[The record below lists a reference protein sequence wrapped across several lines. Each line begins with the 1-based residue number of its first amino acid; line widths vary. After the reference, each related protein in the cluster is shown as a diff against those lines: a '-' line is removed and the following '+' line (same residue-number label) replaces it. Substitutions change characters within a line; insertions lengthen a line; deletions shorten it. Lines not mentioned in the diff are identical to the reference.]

1 MIATITAPRSLA
13 IGGGALAELPA
24 MLAAASG

>member
-13 IGGGALAELPA
+13 IGGGALTELPGISG
-24 MLAAASG
+24 ASG